1 MGASAHHRVHFAGLQ
16 KKEVIMLNRYQGLV
30 VSAFVSIALMG
41 APTAAH
47 AEKLSFKIGSG
58 HSPSWHFISLTQTFF
73 IPEVKK
79 RVKAKTGDDV
89 EFIENWS
96 GSSVK
101 TTEVLEAVEQGVLD
115 FGVFCICHEAQ
126 KLALNNFPMYLPF
139 GPSDPEISVR
149 ATRKVYGDNPE
160 LARQFDRYGQ
170 RLLTLIPFEP
180 YNLVARSPIQ
190 KAGDVKGRKVGAAG
204 PNAFWVSE
212 AGALPVSVA
221 GPDMYTSLQTGL
233 IDSMI
238 IFLSVM
244 DTLKLFDVAPNFVDV
259 SFGAM
264 TVTSLTVNN
273 RRLGRLPKEVQ
284 NIVLEVA
291 REMETMGGKVTR
303 ELGDKTV
310 ATIKA
315 RGVNVVVVSE
325 GERKVWAEMLV
336 NAPREIAKKFEAE
349 NKLPMTRVMRA
360 YIKATEDEGYRWPVK
375 AKLD

>member
-1 MGASAHHRVHFAGLQ
+1 M
-16 KKEVIMLNRYQGLV
+16 
-30 VSAFVSIALMG
+30 
-41 APTAAH
+41 
-47 AEKLSFKIGSG
+47 
-58 HSPSWHFISLTQTFF
+58 
-73 IPEVKK
+73 
-79 RVKAKTGDDV
+79 
-89 EFIENWS
+89 
-96 GSSVK
+96 
-101 TTEVLEAVEQGVLD
+101 
-115 FGVFCICHEAQ
+115 
-126 KLALNNFPMYLPF
+126 
-139 GPSDPEISVR
+139 
-149 ATRKVYGDNPE
+149 
-160 LARQFDRYGQ
+160 
-170 RLLTLIPFEP
+170 
-180 YNLVARSPIQ
+180 ARSPIQ

-212 AGALPVSVA
+212 AGALPVSVP

-244 DTLKLFDVAPNFVDV
+244 DSLKLFDVAPNFVDV

-273 RRLGRLPKEVQ
+273 RRFGRLSKDVQ
-284 NIVLEVA
+284 NVILEVA
-291 REMETMGGKVTR
+291 KEMEAMGGKVTR

-310 ATIKA
+310 AAIKA

-325 GERKVWAEMLV
+325 GERKVWAELLV

-360 YIKATEDEGYRWPVK
+360 YIKATEEEGYQWPVK

>member
-1 MGASAHHRVHFAGLQ
+1 MRSFRCTYLIPSLIALFSLGVSQ
-16 KKEVIMLNRYQGLV
+16 S
-30 VSAFVSIALMG
+30 VSA
-41 APTAAH
+41 
-47 AEKLSFKIGSG
+47 EKITVKIGSG
-58 HSPSWHFISLTQTFF
+58 HSPSWHFIALTQNQF

-79 RVKAKTGDDV
+79 RVKEKTGHEI

-139 GPSDPEISVR
+139 GPSNPELSVR
-149 ATRKVYGDNPE
+149 ATRKVYDETPE
-160 LARQFDRYGQ
+160 LPRQFDKYGQ

-180 YNLVARSPIQ
+180 YNLVSRTAMQ
-190 KAGDVKGRKVGAAG
+190 KAADVKGKKVGAAG

-212 AGALPVSVA
+212 AGALPVSVP

-244 DTLKLFDVAPNFVDV
+244 DSLKLFDVAPNFVDV
-259 SFGAM
+259 AFGSM
-264 TVTSLTVNN
+264 TVTSLTVNQ
-273 RRLGRLPKEVQ
+273 RRFNRLPKEVQ
-284 NIVLEVA
+284 TIILDVA
-291 REMETMGGKVTR
+291 KEMEAQGGKVTR
-303 ELGDKTV
+303 ELGEKTV
-310 ATIKA
+310 AAIKA
-315 RGVNVVVVSE
+315 RGVNVVTVSE
-325 GERKVWAEMLV
+325 PERKAWAEMLTL
-336 NAPREIAKKFEAE
+336 APRDIAKKFEAE
-349 NKLPMTRVMRA
+349 NKLPMTQVMKA
-360 YIKATEDEGYRWPVK
+360 YIQATEAEGYRWPVK

>member
-1 MGASAHHRVHFAGLQ
+1 ML
-16 KKEVIMLNRYQGLV
+16 KKYQGLV
-30 VSAFVSIALMG
+30 ASAFMSIALMG
-41 APTAAH
+41 VHTTAQ

-58 HSPSWHFISLTQTFF
+58 HSPSWHFIALTQTFF

-139 GPSDPEISVR
+139 GPSNPEISVR

-170 RLLTLIPFEP
+170 RLLTLVPFEP

-212 AGALPVSVA
+212 AGALPVSVP

-244 DTLKLFDVAPNFVDV
+244 DSLKLFDVAPNFVDV

-273 RRLGRLPKEVQ
+273 RRFGRLSKDVQ
-284 NIVLEVA
+284 NVILEVA
-291 REMETMGGKVTR
+291 KEMEAMGGKVTR

-310 ATIKA
+310 AAIKA

-325 GERKVWAEMLV
+325 GERKVWAELLV

-360 YIKATEDEGYRWPVK
+360 YIKATEEEGYQWPVK

>member
-1 MGASAHHRVHFAGLQ
+1 MIKLRTGVL
-16 KKEVIMLNRYQGLV
+16 QGLM
-30 VSAFVSIALMG
+30 SLLAIAWT
-41 APTAAH
+41 APVA
-47 AEKLSFKIGSG
+47 AEKITVKIGSG
-58 HSPSWHFISLTQTFF
+58 HSPNWHFIALTQSQF

-79 RVKAKTGDDV
+79 RVKEKTGHEI

-139 GPSDPEISVR
+139 GPSNPEVSVR
-149 ATRKVYGDNPE
+149 ATRKVYDEIPE
-160 LARQFDRYGQ
+160 LPRQFEKYGQ
-170 RLLTLIPFEP
+170 RLLTLVPFEP
-180 YNLVARSPIQ
+180 YNLVSRAAMQ
-190 KAGDVKGRKVGAAG
+190 KASDVKGKKIGAAG

-244 DTLKLFDVAPNFVDV
+244 DSLKLFDVAPNFVDV
-259 SFGAM
+259 SFGSM

-273 RRLGRLPKEVQ
+273 RRFSRFPKEVQ
-284 NIVLEVA
+284 AIILDVA
-291 REMETMGGKVTR
+291 KEMEAQGGKVTR
-303 ELGDKTV
+303 ELGEKTV
-310 ATIKA
+310 TAIKA
-315 RGVNVVVVSE
+315 RGVNVVTVTE
-325 GERKVWAEMLV
+325 AERKTWAEMLTV
-336 NAPREIAKKFEAE
+336 APKEIAKKFEAE
-349 NKLPMTRVMRA
+349 NKLPMMQTMKA
-360 YIKATEDEGYRWPVK
+360 YIQATEAEGYRWPVK